1 MLIEFVRW
9 GGKLICCSCS
19 IAKKIFCRVKASHQS
34 LGHLFFQSWY
44 WEKCEMLWKVS
55 KSLKCA
61 WYLSLGNENIVT
73 RNNSNAISIFILT
86 TKMTIVEKVT
96 QHKSLLKL
104 GQLNPWG
111 VCLEKKVKKYTTLW
125 EYSFFPNQVTDV
137 MSTLGCKSH

>member
-9 GGKLICCSCS
+9 GGKLICCCCS
-19 IAKKIFCRVKASHQS
+19 IAKKIFYRVKASHPS
-34 LGHLFFQSWY
+34 LGHLFFNLDTEKNVKCC
-44 WEKCEMLWKVS
+44 EKCQKVWSVLDIWAWEMKTL
-55 KSLKCA
+55 LQETIA
-61 WYLSLGNENIVT
+61 T
-73 RNNSNAISIFILT
+73 RYRFSYWRR
-86 TKMTIVEKVT
+86 KDDIVEKVT

-111 VCLEKKVKKYTTLW
+111 VCLEKKVKKYTTLG